1 MKKFKFSWKDFIIF
15 LILNVI
21 IVITMDIALFKQTT
35 PEMKKAPFYKK
46 LAVSE
51 FWATIQWIFAI
62 PANIIG
68 NRIFTVPQI
77 TLSSFVFDFLGQ
89 IATNKFWL
97 KIPTTIDDYAA
108 MIIIMVAMWISTY
121 KIFG

>member
-1 MKKFKFSWKDFIIF
+1 MFFPHQPSFIPPF
-15 LILNVI
+15 CLN
-21 IVITMDIALFKQTT
+21 IALFKQTT